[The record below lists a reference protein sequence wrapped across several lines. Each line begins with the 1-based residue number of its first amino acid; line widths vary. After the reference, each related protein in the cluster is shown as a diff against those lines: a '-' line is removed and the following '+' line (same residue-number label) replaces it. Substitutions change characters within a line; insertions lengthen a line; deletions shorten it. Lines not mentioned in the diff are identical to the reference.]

1 MIEVHRK
8 LINDFEARV
17 RQLMILC
24 NSLKRENAACREAI
38 VQKEDEIKRKE
49 QQYNEL
55 LSKYQNLKLA
65 QGVSLSEEE
74 RRNAKTRYTKLVRE
88 IDKCISLLN
97 E

>member
-24 NSLKRENAACREAI
+24 SSLKRENSVCREALM
-38 VQKEDEIKRKE
+38 QKEEEIKRKE

-74 RRNAKTRYTKLVRE
+74 RRTAKARYTKLVRE